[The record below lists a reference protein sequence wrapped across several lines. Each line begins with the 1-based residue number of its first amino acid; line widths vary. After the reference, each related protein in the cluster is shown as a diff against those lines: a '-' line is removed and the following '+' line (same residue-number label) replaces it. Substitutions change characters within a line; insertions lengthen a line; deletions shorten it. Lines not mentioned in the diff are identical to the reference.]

1 MKICGQDF
9 TSAPNPKKPITCA
22 ECILDD
28 GTLQIVGFEYFTAFE
43 QFEDFLNRKGPW
55 IAGLDFPFGQSRRLV
70 HNIGWPQEWG
80 GYVDLVGR
88 MSKQEF
94 EDALSVYRKKQP
106 KGDKQHR
113 RTIDIKA
120 NSRSPMMLYGVPV
133 GKMFFEGAPRLL
145 KSGVSIRPNHPI
157 RSNRLVVEAY
167 PALVAR
173 KWIGG
178 QGYKN
183 DTKKKQT
190 LEQREARRTIV
201 EGLRSARMVEC
212 YGFRL
217 KIGEKVGQD
226 LVRDPKGD
234 ILDAVLCAVQA
245 GWAYTRRDRNYGI
258 PSACDSLEGWI
269 VDPEMSMPE
278 IIDLAKEMAPVNRGL
293 AEEFV
298 TKLLSLGRTQI
309 DALFERQNYRT
320 IDDSEFVPIVKVVIE
335 SFTQVG
341 LDRVGID
348 QLWHYALEQYDRDC
362 REDEPESTFEENR
375 ALMESYLNEWDDS

>member
-1 MKICGQDF
+1 
-9 TSAPNPKKPITCA
+9 
-22 ECILDD
+22 
-28 GTLQIVGFEYFTAFE
+28 
-43 QFEDFLNRKGPW
+43 
-55 IAGLDFPFGQSRRLV
+55 
-70 HNIGWPQEWG
+70 
-80 GYVDLVGR
+80 
-88 MSKQEF
+88 
-94 EDALSVYRKKQP
+94 
-106 KGDKQHR
+106 
-113 RTIDIKA
+113 
-120 NSRSPMMLYGVPV
+120 
-133 GKMFFEGAPRLL
+133 
-145 KSGVSIRPNHPI
+145 
-157 RSNRLVVEAY
+157 
-167 PALVAR
+167 
-173 KWIGG
+173 
-178 QGYKN
+178 
-183 DTKKKQT
+183 
-190 LEQREARRTIV
+190 
-201 EGLRSARMVEC
+201 MVEC